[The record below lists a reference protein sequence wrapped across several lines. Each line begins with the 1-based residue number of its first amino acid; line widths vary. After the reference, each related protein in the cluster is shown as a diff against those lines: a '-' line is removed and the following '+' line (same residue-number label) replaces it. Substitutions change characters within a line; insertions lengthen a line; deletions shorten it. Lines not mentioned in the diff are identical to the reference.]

1 VLQQVRQGL
10 LRRSF
15 GEEGLKRLSTG
26 DATMTTR
33 FALFLAAA
41 AWLAVSGPLCA
52 ADDPAPENA
61 RPNVLFLAMD
71 DLRPE
76 LGAYG
81 QPYMHT
87 PSIDR
92 LAATG
97 VTFVRA
103 FANVP
108 VCGASRASMMT
119 GLRPTPERFLT
130 YHTRVDKDA
139 PGVPTLAGWFR
150 QAGYTTIS
158 LGKVLHHSDDAV
170 DSWSE
175 TPWDPENDSLPG
187 YRKWRN
193 YLVEENI
200 REDMKKDGRP
210 PAFEAPDVDDDA
222 YFDGKVAVR
231 AIEYLGRFAR
241 ADEPFFLAVGF
252 VKPHL
257 PFNAPSRYWDLYP
270 ESAVQ
275 RPVNQPFPESAP
287 RQAWHNWGELRH
299 YAGVPG
305 GDAPVP
311 EDLAVTL
318 VRGYRAATSYAD
330 AQVGRVLDELERL
343 GLAENTVVVLWGDHG
358 FSLGEHGLWVKH
370 SPFELANR
378 VPLIVRAPG
387 AAAGGVAQGLVET
400 VDIFPTLAE
409 LAGLPLPSH
418 LQGRSFAATVADPAV
433 VTREAVFPRWQ
444 KGDSIRTDRYYYT
457 EWRNP
462 EGKVVARML
471 YDHANDPGELDN
483 VAENPDYALVVAE
496 LSQALAGHLASLG
509 SS

>member
-1 VLQQVRQGL
+1 MIRYQVL
-10 LRRSF
+10 
-15 GEEGLKRLSTG
+15 
-26 DATMTTR
+26 
-33 FALFLAAA
+33 
-41 AWLAVSGPLCA
+41 LAVALVCGQF
-52 ADDPAPENA
+52 APGVAQSAEPDEV
-61 RPNVLFLAMD
+61 RPNVLFLAVD

-81 QPYMHT
+81 ASHMRT
-87 PSIDR
+87 PAIDR

-103 FANVP
+103 YANVP

-119 GLRPTPERFLT
+119 GLRPTRERFLT
-130 YHTRVDKDA
+130 YFTRVDEDA
-139 PGVPTLAGWFR
+139 PGVPTVAGWFR

-175 TPWDPENDSLPG
+175 TPWDPQNDSLPG

-200 REDMKKDGRP
+200 REDMKKDGNV
-210 PAFEAPDVDDDA
+210 PAYEAPDVDDDA

-231 AIEYLGRFAR
+231 AMAYLQRFAR
-241 ADEPFFLAVGF
+241 EDEPFFLAVGF

-257 PFNAPSRYWDLYP
+257 PFNAPKRYWDLYP
-270 ESAVQ
+270 EESLP

-287 RQAWHNWGELRH
+287 QLAWHNWGELRR
-299 YAGVPG
+299 YAGVPE

-311 EDLAVTL
+311 EDLARTL
-318 VRGYRAATSYAD
+318 VQGYRAATSYSD

-343 GLAENTVVVLWGDHG
+343 GLADNTIVVLWGDHG

-378 VPLIVRAPG
+378 IPLIVRAPG
-387 AAAGGVAQGLVET
+387 GEPGVAHGLVES
-400 VDIFPTLAE
+400 VDIYPTLVE
-409 LAGLPLPSH
+409 LSGLPRPGH
-418 LQGRSFAATVADPAV
+418 LQGEDFTAALRGTDHAPRKAAF
-433 VTREAVFPRWQ
+433 TRWQ
-444 KGDSIRTDRYYYT
+444 NSDSIRTDRYHYT
-457 EWRNP
+457 EWRNRK
-462 EGKVVARML
+462 GAVIGRML
-471 YDHANDPGELDN
+471 YDRVRDPGETNN
-483 VAENPDYALVVAE
+483 VAENPDYAIVVAE
-496 LSQALAGHLASLG
+496 LSGGLARHIRALE
-509 SS
+509 

>member
-1 VLQQVRQGL
+1 MNRHL
-10 LRRSF
+10 L
-15 GEEGLKRLSTG
+15 L
-26 DATMTTR
+26 ATM
-33 FALFLAAA
+33 ALLLVVA
-41 AWLAVSGPLCA
+41 GPLFA
-52 ADDPAPENA
+52 QDTPST

-81 QPYMHT
+81 KPYMHT
-87 PSIDR
+87 PSIDH

-103 FANVP
+103 YANVP

-119 GLRPTPERFLT
+119 GLRPTRERFLT
-130 YHTRVDKDA
+130 FGTRADEDA
-139 PGVPTLAGWFR
+139 PGVPTLAGWFK

-170 DSWSE
+170 ESWSE
-175 TPWDPENDSLPG
+175 PPWDPQNDSLPG

-193 YLVEENI
+193 YLVEQNI
-200 REDMKKDGRP
+200 REDMKKDGHP

-231 AIEYLGRFAR
+231 AIEYLQRFAR
-241 ADEPFFLAVGF
+241 DEEPFFLAVGF

-257 PFNAPSRYWDLYP
+257 PFNAPRRYWDRYP
-270 ESAVQ
+270 ESTVRQ
-275 RPVNQPFPESAP
+275 PVNQPFPEGAP

-299 YAGVPG
+299 YAGVPEG
-305 GDAPVP
+305 NAPVP

-318 VRGYRAATSYAD
+318 VRGYRAAASYSD

-378 VPLIVRAPG
+378 IPLIVRAPG
-387 AAAGGVAQGLVET
+387 IEPGVAHGLVES
-400 VDIFPTLAE
+400 VDLYPTLVE
-409 LAGLPLPSH
+409 LAGLPRPAH
-418 LQGRSFAATVADPAV
+418 LQGSSFSAALGNRDAALKK
-433 VTREAVFPRWQ
+433 AVFTRWQ
-444 KGDSIRTDRYYYT
+444 NSDTIRTGRYHYT
-457 EWRNP
+457 EWRNG
-462 EGKVVARML
+462 EGEVVARML
-471 YDHANDPGELDN
+471 YDHVTDPGENDN
-483 VAENPDYALVVAE
+483 LAGKPEYAIVETE
-496 LSQALAGHLASLG
+496 LAQALAAQIRALP
-509 SS
+509 

>member
-1 VLQQVRQGL
+1 MIRFHVL
-10 LRRSF
+10 
-15 GEEGLKRLSTG
+15 
-26 DATMTTR
+26 
-33 FALFLAAA
+33 LAAA
-41 AWLAVSGPLCA
+41 LVCGQAMPSVAQSAERDAG
-52 ADDPAPENA
+52 
-61 RPNVLFLAMD
+61 RPNVLFLAVD

-81 QPYMHT
+81 ASHMRT
-87 PSIDR
+87 PAIDR

-103 FANVP
+103 YANVP

-119 GLRPTPERFLT
+119 GLRPTRERFLT
-130 YHTRVDKDA
+130 YFTRVDEDA
-139 PGVPTLAGWFR
+139 RGVPTVAGWFR

-175 TPWDPENDSLPG
+175 APWDPQNDSLPG

-200 REDMKKDGRP
+200 REDMKKDGNP
-210 PAFEAPDVDDDA
+210 PAYEAPDVDDDA

-231 AIEYLGRFAR
+231 AMEYLQRFAR
-241 ADEPFFLAVGF
+241 EDEPFFLAVGF

-257 PFNAPSRYWDLYP
+257 PFNAPKRYWDLYP
-270 ESAVQ
+270 EDSVAG
-275 RPVNQPFPESAP
+275 PVNQPFPESAP
-287 RQAWHNWGELRH
+287 RQAWHNWGELRR

-311 EDLAVTL
+311 EGLARTL
-318 VRGYRAATSYAD
+318 VRGYRAATSYSD
-330 AQVGRVLDELERL
+330 AQVGRVLNELERL
-343 GLAENTVVVLWGDHG
+343 GLAEDTIVVLWGDHG

-387 AAAGGVAQGLVET
+387 VGPGVVHGLVESI
-400 VDIFPTLAE
+400 DIYPTLLE
-409 LAGLPLPSH
+409 LAGLPDPGH
-418 LQGRSFAATVADPAV
+418 LQGASLAPVL
-433 VTREAVFPRWQ
+433 REQGPIPKKAVFTRWQ
-444 KGDSIRTDRYYYT
+444 NSDTVRTDRYHYT
-457 EWRNP
+457 EWRNR
-462 EGKVVARML
+462 EGDVIARML
-471 YDHANDPGELDN
+471 YDQVRDPAEVNN
-483 VAENPDYALVVAE
+483 VAEDPDYGLVVSE
-496 LSQALAGHLASLG
+496 LSESLAAHLESLN
-509 SS
+509 